1 MFYLRKGESMKI
13 TKRQLKKI
21 IKEEL
26 KIVKR
31 ENNRLNE
38 ARIQYSE
45 DYGYV
50 IFDPNEYNALTIGW
64 SERDIRDLISQLEA
78 AIQSGPEGLETFEG
92 I

>member
-1 MFYLRKGESMKI
+1 MRVS
-13 TKRQLKKI
+13 KRQLKKI

-64 SERDIRDLISQLEA
+64 SERDIRDLISKLEA